1 MSGKN
6 TKNEPAAPH
15 IRKFNPGKYQ
25 SDEEIISQFVVR
37 NHELN
42 VILEVLQ
49 GNIHSPSCQ
58 HVLVVAPRGRGKT
71 MLLARVAAEL
81 RTNDGF
87 SERLLP
93 VRFMEESQEI
103 FNLADFW
110 LETLFYLAGEVSKYD
125 PRLARE
131 LKDTH
136 AALTVRWR
144 ESNLGGHARAAVL
157 AAADHLDRKLV
168 LMVENLQ
175 MLCENVD
182 EDFGWK
188 LREALQSEPG
198 IMLLASATSRFEG
211 LDDARQPFFE
221 LFRNVNLERLSTEDC
236 RRLWETLSGKET
248 SSREIRP
255 LEILTGGSPR
265 LLVIVAGFARHGSM
279 RQLMEDLVT
288 LIDEHTEYFRSHLEN
303 LSKTERRVY
312 LAVVDLWRP
321 SKPGE
326 IAARARMDV
335 RTVSTM
341 LKRLRDRGAVIAEGS
356 GRKQMYS
363 AAERLYSIYYKLR
376 REGDEAS
383 VVRNFIHFMAVFY
396 GESEL
401 REISGKLI
409 VEAMKSRAIREGIE
423 RAAAERSLGEEW
435 RAIASI
441 NEQLLVEKEIATAF
455 EEKDFGKVVETVNSV
470 MISQDAGQ
478 PEIPELLA
486 AELLRKKI
494 IACEHLKDFETV
506 ISACDEMLER
516 LEKSETPEVKQY
528 VAAAMAIKG
537 DAYIELDNFQEA
549 VDAYEKVLERFGGS
563 GEPEILLHVAR
574 ALVRKGG
581 AELMLGRWK
590 SSISACEEVLERFG
604 NSREQDLQQY
614 VARAL
619 IFKGIALGATG
630 DLEASIALFDDVVRR
645 FQDSE
650 APGIKYHVTAAMLN
664 KAEMQALF
672 LRPQDALYTCEKAE
686 KERLGILDEND
697 RDQLAWQIMCVRTQ
711 AMTVEGRHG
720 DVMDELRL
728 IYDKFIPDEKT
739 MMYSM
744 LNLVQEMIAAGM
756 PANDIIKILAND
768 STKSQ
773 ALEPLILALRQHG
786 GEPVRAPTQMLELT
800 RDILESIEKRKVRH
814 AARTDA

>member
-1 MSGKN
+1 MSIKN
-6 TKNEPAAPH
+6 IRNEPAVPH

-110 LETLFYLAGEVSKYD
+110 LETLFYLAGEVSRYD
-125 PRLARE
+125 PGLARE
-131 LKDTH
+131 LEDTH

-144 ESNLGGHARAAVL
+144 ESDLEGHARAAVL
-157 AAADHLDRKLV
+157 AAADRLDRKLV

-175 MLCENVD
+175 MLCGNVD

-248 SSREIRP
+248 SSHEIRP

-326 IAARARMDV
+326 IAARARMNV

-341 LKRLRDRGAVIAEGS
+341 LKRLCNRGAVIAEGS
-356 GRKQMYS
+356 GRKKMYS

-401 REISGKLI
+401 REVSGKLI

-423 RAAAERSLGEEW
+423 RAVAERSLGEQW

-470 MISQDAGQ
+470 MISQDAEQ

-537 DAYIELDNFQEA
+537 DAYIELDNFQAA

-563 GEPEILLHVAR
+563 GEPEILLPVAR

-604 NSREQDLQQY
+604 NSREQDFQQY

-619 IFKGIALGATG
+619 IFKGTALGATG

-686 KERLGILDEND
+686 QERLGILDEND

-744 LNLVQEMIAAGM
+744 LNLVQEMIAVGM
-756 PANDIIKILAND
+756 PTNDIINILSDD

-786 GEPVRAPTQMLELT
+786 GESVRAPTQMLELT